1 MTTNIFEYA
10 ARNKLR
16 FQSVKGPLT
25 AEQLWD
31 VPLRSSDDFNLNTVA
46 KAANKALEESGEN
59 FVDTTKTAEHKR
71 REMVM
76 ETIKY
81 VIQTK
86 IDEEKAAEKWAANRK
101 ERQQLLDILAD
112 KQAGK
117 LSELSEKQLQ
127 KRIAELEQE

>member
-46 KAANKALEESGEN
+46 KAASKALEESGEN
-59 FVDTTKTAEHKR
+59 FVETKKTPDHAR

-76 ETIKY
+76 EVVKY

-86 IDEEKAAEKWAANRK
+86 LDEEKAAEKRAANRREK
-101 ERQQLLDILAD
+101 QQLMDILAE
-112 KQAGK
+112 KQQGA
-117 LSELSEKQLQ
+117 LSELSEKELK
-127 KRIAELEQE
+127 KRIAALEE